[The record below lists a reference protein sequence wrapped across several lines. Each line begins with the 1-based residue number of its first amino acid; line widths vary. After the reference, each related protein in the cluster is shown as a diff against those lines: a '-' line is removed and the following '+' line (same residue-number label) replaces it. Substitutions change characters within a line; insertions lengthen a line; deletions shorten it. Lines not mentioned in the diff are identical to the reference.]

1 VASRGR
7 GLLSVDAGRGPDE
20 LVGTLV
26 AGRYR
31 LDARIGSGALGIVYR
46 ARHVLIGRELAIKV
60 LAFDRP
66 GSDVYRPWFLREA
79 RAANRVNHPN
89 VAEIY
94 DYGETDDGLVYLVM
108 ELLVGER
115 LSDRI
120 AAGAMGTRQSLEIVE
135 QVASALGRAHQLG
148 VVHRDVKP
156 DHVFL
161 LRRGDQS
168 DFVKLIDFGLAHV
181 AWERRLGPP
190 GAVLGT
196 PEYIAPEQA
205 RGEEPGPA
213 ADLYSLGVVL
223 FEMLTGRLPFLLE
236 DAADLAEAHRSQP
249 PPDPRLLRPGLD
261 EGAAALTLRLLEK
274 DPARRFRDAPHLAE
288 ACRGVLV
295 RLQSDGS
302 PVLRGGDPQPAPAPP
317 SFAEGSLWAVAAS
330 LLGRMAAAA
339 NPSGGCPE
347 AVSRS
352 VEEIWARVAELAR
365 VDGELQL
372 LETCSENLRLRGR
385 ETAERIGLQIEE
397 LARQGSRIAREEEEL
412 ADVIRRLEEERAA
425 AVRERDAA
433 REAAEEG
440 DVRGVLAESHRAR
453 EEAAAAAARSE
464 RSDEAI
470 RRAREELRRREGA
483 LRQIEARSERLRDQ
497 LERETSRLEA
507 DREAGAPRLLHLATN
522 REVLV
527 RRLGVVA
534 RGLREHFSRRSECR
548 DLVCRLDEL
557 ELLSDGD
564 GRPPRPMPARGS
576 GPV

>member
-1 VASRGR
+1 M
-7 GLLSVDAGRGPDE
+7 SVDAGRGSDD

-46 ARHVLIGRELAIKV
+46 AKHVLIGRELAIKV
-60 LAFDRP
+60 LALDRP
-66 GSDVYRPWFLREA
+66 GGDVYRPWFLREA

-94 DYGETDDGLVYLVM
+94 DYGETDEGLVYLVM

-120 AAGAMGTRQSLEIVE
+120 AAGAMATRQSLEIVE

-161 LRRGDQS
+161 LRRGSRS

-181 AWERRLGPP
+181 DRESRLGPP

-223 FEMLTGRLPFLLE
+223 FEMLTGRLPFLSDDTAVLV
-236 DAADLAEAHRSQP
+236 DAHRSQP
-249 PPDPRLLRPGLD
+249 PPDPRLLRPGLE
-261 EGAAALTLRLLEK
+261 EGAAAITLRLLEK

-288 ACRGVLV
+288 ACREVLV

-302 PVLRGGDPQPAPAPP
+302 PVNPGDDPQPAHDSP
-317 SFAEGSLWAVAAS
+317 SFAEGSLWAMAAS

-352 VEEIWARVAELAR
+352 VEETWARVAELAR

-372 LETCSENLRLRGR
+372 LEAWSENLRLRGR
-385 ETAERIGLQIEE
+385 ETAERIGLQLEE
-397 LARQGSRIAREEEEL
+397 LARQSSQIAREEDALGDE
-412 ADVIRRLEEERAA
+412 IRRLEEERAA

-440 DVRGVLAESHRAR
+440 DVRGVPAESHRAR

-470 RRAREELRRREGA
+470 RRAREELRRHEGG
-483 LRQIEARSERLRDQ
+483 LRQIEARTERLREQ

-507 DREAGAPRLLHLATN
+507 DREAGAPRLLRLATD
-522 REVLV
+522 REARV
-527 RRLGVVA
+527 RTLGVAA

-548 DLVCRLDEL
+548 GLVSRLDEL
-557 ELLSDGD
+557 GLLTDGE
-564 GRPPRPMPARGS
+564 GRPARPLPGRGS
-576 GPV
+576 GHV